1 MLENIMLIIGI
12 SGVFAISLN
21 FILEATN
28 KLGKDHKM
36 FAWLNIYGS
45 SALFLY
51 SYYNKVWL
59 FVALNGFLMIVGC
72 YGLIKVYK
80 KL

>member
-1 MLENIMLIIGI
+1 MLENIILIIGI
-12 SGVFAISLN
+12 SGVFAIALN
-21 FILEATN
+21 FILEVTN

-36 FAWLNIYGS
+36 FVWLNIYAS

-59 FVALNGFLMIVGC
+59 FVLLNGFLIIVGF
-72 YGLIKVYK
+72 YGLSKVYI